1 MPAFLGGELPR
12 DATLKNGKTLSE
24 TGLNACGKTQ
34 IVVEDDRVMILQ
46 QAVPGG
52 QRHGTPG

>member
-1 MPAFLGGELPR
+1 MFLAAELPR

-24 TGLNACGKTQ
+24 TGLNACRNTQ